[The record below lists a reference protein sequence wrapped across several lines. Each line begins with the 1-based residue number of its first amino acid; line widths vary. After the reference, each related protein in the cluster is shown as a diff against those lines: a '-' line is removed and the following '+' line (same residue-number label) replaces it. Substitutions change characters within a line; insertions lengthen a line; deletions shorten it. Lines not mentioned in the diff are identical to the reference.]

1 MLGHGFSRI
10 NLSRFCF
17 SLLLDL
23 SVKIRENPWPIF
35 LSFDTSPE
43 PERPIPRTRR
53 RIDNFYW
60 ILLPEVRRLDLLN
73 KATVKFLLL
82 PGGLLLAAVALLQT
96 GLLTLTVP
104 GLMFVFY
111 GAVTAGLLLAWRFHS
126 SRVFFALLLLL
137 LAQEATAVFSAGRL
151 PLTGSGHTALEA
163 VALLVPLN
171 FVLLSLLRERGF
183 AFPNTGPL
191 FLLLF
196 VQSTAVFAICR
207 ALPTAAAPPTHGAHH
222 AAALASS
229 LPLPGYLLWVFVAA
243 GVTLLVRFL
252 LLRKPVESALLWS
265 LFAFFLAVYS
275 GGQGRIALA
284 YSATAALILAVSI
297 IETSYLLAYHDELTT
312 LPSRR
317 ALNDALLSLEAP
329 YSIAMV
335 DIDHFKQ
342 FNDQHGHDTGDQV
355 LRLVAAKLARVTGGG
370 NAYRCGGEEFTILFA
385 GKTTDEVV
393 EPLEQLRRAIE
404 AARFRPRGID
414 RRQTPRGPDRRTVRQ
429 RGRARVGHA
438 VRRLAKV
445 EGPGALSVTVSI
457 GVAASTQ
464 EKADPNRIMDAAD
477 KALYRAKGNGRNR
490 VETASAP
497 RRRARVK
504 TAGIA

>member
-1 MLGHGFSRI
+1 MQHLPDFFPA
-10 NLSRFCF
+10 NLSRQ
-17 SLLLDL
+17 
-23 SVKIRENPWPIF
+23 
-35 LSFDTSPE
+35 SPHAA
-43 PERPIPRTRR
+43 RT
-53 RIDNFYW
+53 IDNFNW
-60 ILLPEVRRLDLLN
+60 TLLPEARQLDILN
-73 KATVKFLLL
+73 KATVKSLLL
-82 PGGLLLAAVALLQT
+82 PGGILLAAVAMLQT

-137 LAQEATAVFSAGRL
+137 LAQESTAVFSAGRL
-151 PLTGSGHTALEA
+151 PLTGSGRTALEA
-163 VALLVPLN
+163 VALLMPLN

-196 VQSTAVFAICR
+196 TEATAVFAICR
-207 ALPTAAAPPTHGAHH
+207 ALPIPAAPATHGSHH
-222 AAALASS
+222 AAAGLA
-229 LPLPGYLLWVFVAA
+229 LPLPAYIPWIFAAA

-265 LFAFFLAVYS
+265 LLAFFLAVHF

-297 IETSYLLAYHDELTT
+297 VETSYLLAYHDELTT

-317 ALNDALLSLEAP
+317 ALNDALLNLQVP

-370 NAYRCGGEEFTILFA
+370 QAYRCGGEEFTILFA

-393 EPLEQLRRAIE
+393 EHLEQLRRVIE

-414 RRQTPRGPDRRTVRQ
+414 RRQTPRGPDRRTVRP
-429 RGRARVGHA
+429 RSRARAGHA
-438 VRRLAKV
+438 VRRLVQV

-457 GVAASTQ
+457 GVAAATQ
-464 EKADPNRIMDAAD
+464 EKPDPHQILDAAD

-490 VETASAP
+490 VEAASAP
-497 RRRARVK
+497 RRRARVR

>member
-1 MLGHGFSRI
+1 M
-10 NLSRFCF
+10 NLSRQSPRAVGTEIISTGFF
-17 SLLLDL
+17 SPGPGLLDML
-23 SVKIRENPWPIF
+23 S
-35 LSFDTSPE
+35 
-43 PERPIPRTRR
+43 
-53 RIDNFYW
+53 
-60 ILLPEVRRLDLLN
+60 
-73 KATVKFLLL
+73 KATVKSLLL

-96 GLLTLTVP
+96 GLLTLTAP

-111 GAVTAGLLLAWRFHS
+111 GSVTAGLLLAWRFHS

-137 LAQEATAVFSAGRL
+137 LAQEATTVFSAGRL
-151 PLTGSGHTALEA
+151 PLTGSGRTALEA

-183 AFPNTGPL
+183 AFSNTGPL
-191 FLLLF
+191 FLLWF
-196 VQSTAVFAICR
+196 VESTAVFAICR
-207 ALPTAAAPPTHGAHH
+207 ALPSAALPAHGSHH
-222 AAALASS
+222 AAAALPLS
-229 LPLPGYLLWVFVAA
+229 LPNYILWVFAAA

-265 LFAFFLAVYS
+265 LFAFFLAVHF

-284 YSATAALILAVSI
+284 YSATAVLILAVSI

-317 ALNDALLSLEAP
+317 ALNDALLSLQVP

-355 LRLVAAKLARVTGGG
+355 LRLVAAKLARVTGSGQ
-370 NAYRCGGEEFTILFA
+370 AYRCGGEEFTILFA

-393 EPLEQLRRAIE
+393 EHLEQLRRAIE
-404 AARFRPRGID
+404 AARFRPRGVD

-429 RGRARVGHA
+429 RGRTRTGHA
-438 VRRLAKV
+438 VRRLAQV

-457 GVAASTQ
+457 GVAAATE
-464 EKADPNRIMDAAD
+464 EKPDPNQIMDAAD

-490 VETASAP
+490 LETASAP

>member
-1 MLGHGFSRI
+1 MLS
-10 NLSRFCF
+10 
-17 SLLLDL
+17 
-23 SVKIRENPWPIF
+23 
-35 LSFDTSPE
+35 
-43 PERPIPRTRR
+43 
-53 RIDNFYW
+53 
-60 ILLPEVRRLDLLN
+60 
-73 KATVKFLLL
+73 KATVKSLLL

-137 LAQEATAVFSAGRL
+137 LAQEATAAFSAGRL
-151 PLTGSGHTALEA
+151 PLTGSGRTALEA
-163 VALLVPLN
+163 VAFLVPLN

-191 FLLLF
+191 FLLWF
-196 VQSTAVFAICR
+196 VQATAVFAICR
-207 ALPTAAAPPTHGAHH
+207 ALPTAAALPAHASRH
-222 AAALASS
+222 AATPLAP
-229 LPLPGYLLWVFVAA
+229 PLPTYILWIFAAA

-265 LFAFFLAVYS
+265 LFAFFLAVYF

-317 ALNDALLSLEAP
+317 ALNDALLSLQAP

-370 NAYRCGGEEFTILFA
+370 QAYRCGGEEFTILFA
-385 GKTTDEVV
+385 GKTTDDVV
-393 EPLEQLRRAIE
+393 EHLEQLRRTIE
-404 AARFRPRGID
+404 AARFRPRGVVD

-429 RGRARVGHA
+429 RGRARTGHA
-438 VRRLAKV
+438 VRRLAQV

-457 GVAASTQ
+457 GVAAAT
-464 EKADPNRIMDAAD
+464 EERPDPSRIMDAAD

-497 RRRARVK
+497 RRRTRVK

>member
-1 MLGHGFSRI
+1 
-10 NLSRFCF
+10 
-17 SLLLDL
+17 
-23 SVKIRENPWPIF
+23 VKIREIRGSIF
-35 LSFDTSPE
+35 LAPPANLSRQSP
-43 PERPIPRTRR
+43 RPVRT
-53 RIDNFYW
+53 IDNFYW
-60 ILLPEVRRLDLLN
+60 TLLPEARPLDMLN
-73 KATVKFLLL
+73 KAAVKSLLL

-96 GLLTLTVP
+96 GLLTLTAP

-137 LAQEATAVFSAGRL
+137 LAQEATTAFSAGRL
-151 PLTGSGHTALEA
+151 PLTGSGRVALEA

-183 AFPNTGPL
+183 AFPNIGPL
-191 FLLLF
+191 FLLLL
-196 VQSTAVFAICR
+196 VQATAVSAICR
-207 ALPTAAAPPTHGAHH
+207 AQPVAALPAHGYHH
-222 AAALASS
+222 AAAQASS
-229 LPLPGYLLWVFVAA
+229 LPLPNYILWIFAAA
-243 GVTLLVRFL
+243 GITLLVRFL

-265 LFAFFLAVYS
+265 LFAFFLAVHS
-275 GGQGRIALA
+275 GAQGRIALA

-317 ALNDALLSLEAP
+317 ALNDALLSLQAP

-370 NAYRCGGEEFTILFA
+370 QAYRCGGEEFTILFS

-393 EPLEQLRRAIE
+393 DHLEQLRRAIE
-404 AARFRPRGID
+404 AARFRPRGVD
-414 RRQTPRGPDRRTVRQ
+414 RRQTPRGPDRRTVRP
-429 RGRARVGHA
+429 RGRARAGHA
-438 VRRLAKV
+438 VRRLAQV

-457 GVAASTQ
+457 GVAAATQ
-464 EKADPNRIMDAAD
+464 ENPDPNRIMDAAD

-490 VETASAP
+490 VEMASAP